1 MVCNK
6 FIKVNFNVIKHQTM
20 TRFLHFTRKT
30 KFPEAKLPHW
40 SSGQVSE
47 LNASVLL
54 QVPGSS
60 PGMDKK

>member
-1 MVCNK
+1 M
-6 FIKVNFNVIKHQTM
+6 FITFFQ
-20 TRFLHFTRKT
+20 
-30 KFPEAKLPHW
+30 AKLPHW

-60 PGMDKK
+60 PGMDKKKKNYNELAVKTFKSDLFYGDEKCE